1 MIEIVYDKKTA
12 EKDVKNETQ
21 YKMPKNIRQIGNAPD
36 KKKIYIEDYVMTF
49 LRKIAEPGNTTSR
62 GAILLGEYFKDGET
76 ETLFISGAVEA
87 QNLEFDVD
95 QIKFD
100 DHIWSKLY
108 ADINKYFENL
118 SVVGWFLSRMGFS
131 TDINDKITRLHL
143 ENFRGRDKVLFV
155 MDSLECDD
163 AFYVCEKNRL
173 IRQRGYYIYY
183 VRNEPM
189 QNYIISRKNM
199 TTEDK
204 NNAALRK
211 DAELVKNFQ
220 AMRGENQKKE
230 KTGKN
235 KSYVRYAVA
244 SFVAIFALSMGIVVS
259 GSYDKMKDI
268 ESTIRRM
275 ELENEDSGVQ
285 VFSNN
290 NTEQT
295 IYTKDIESSESD
307 KTTEETG
314 NTTET
319 GDTTETSGTTETASA
334 TNTSEDAESGST
346 QAQQETIA
354 TDKSKDYTIEEGD
367 TLMSISLKMYN
378 SPNYVDA
385 LMKANGIKEG
395 DTIYPGEKI
404 TIPSINE

>member
-314 NTTET
+314 NTTEI

-334 TNTSEDAESGST
+334 TNTSEDAEAGST